1 MSAMNC
7 VCKLYISVSSQI
19 RYIWLITL
27 KRHVLKRDLHIDFV
41 FLRRGL
47 CMKPK
52 IKLWLV
58 QRKK

>member
-1 MSAMNC
+1 MNC

-52 IKLWLV
+52 IKL
-58 QRKK
+58 